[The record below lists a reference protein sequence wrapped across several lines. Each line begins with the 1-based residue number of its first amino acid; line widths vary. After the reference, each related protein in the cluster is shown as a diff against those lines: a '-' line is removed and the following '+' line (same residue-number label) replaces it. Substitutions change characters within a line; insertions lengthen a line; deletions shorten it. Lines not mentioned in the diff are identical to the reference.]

1 MCKNISRCSN
11 SPSLKKK
18 LHTFKT
24 LTCSYPI
31 ELLNMVKETC
41 LFVSPP
47 CLPRSGNPRCKRT
60 ASRAGADAA
69 RRSHVGGGAHLL
81 LVCGGPRG
89 RPSPAA
95 RENAGPRYSHCR
107 RGEPGLLGDPPH
119 SARSSVETPQG
130 TEAADG
136 HAPPPHPP
144 WLARPGAPR
153 LWLAP
158 DCLFHFPCGIRKLR

>member
-1 MCKNISRCSN
+1 MFQFTFTQ
-11 SPSLKKK
+11 KK

-81 LVCGGPRG
+81 LVCGGREGGRPPLLVRTLALAIPTAEEASRGCWGTRLIPPGPLWRHLRG
-89 RPSPAA
+89 R
-95 RENAGPRYSHCR
+95 R
-107 RGEPGLLGDPPH
+107 
-119 SARSSVETPQG
+119 PQ
-130 TEAADG
+130 ADG

>member
-1 MCKNISRCSN
+1 MFQFTFTQ
-11 SPSLKKK
+11 KK

-47 CLPRSGNPRCKRT
+47 CLPRSGNPHCKRT

-81 LVCGGPRG
+81 LVCGGPRRG

-130 TEAADG
+130 TEAAG
-136 HAPPPHPP
+136 RRARTAATPAVAGPT
-144 WLARPGAPR
+144 WSATALAGT
-153 LWLAP
+153 
-158 DCLFHFPCGIRKLR
+158 